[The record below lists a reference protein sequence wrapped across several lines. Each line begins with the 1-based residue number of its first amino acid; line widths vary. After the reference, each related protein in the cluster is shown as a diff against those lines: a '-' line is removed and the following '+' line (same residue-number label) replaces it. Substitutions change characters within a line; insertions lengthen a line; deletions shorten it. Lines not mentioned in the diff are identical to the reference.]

1 VLISYLRPLI
11 NNSDIGFP
19 EDSLPSEE
27 QFRSYYSFLRLNV
40 RMLFML
46 LQLFQPELA
55 GPRDDADAPDV
66 TGRENENNTESI
78 TAVTRRILPALRQY
92 STWLVSRAEIISA
105 QEGHTPLN
113 IHIKEMWS
121 IYCSTMS
128 LLVVAFP
135 PENLED
141 IEYLLEEDMATVG
154 LKPFRDSELC
164 NLYTNDD
171 GQLKPRTTDP
181 NVERSHPNLE
191 MRARVRDLLR
201 DAMVLAHNTNK
212 NGKRIA
218 PIHLVGLKFHFIE
231 EGLPMSPMNG
241 QSADLAFPSPEVQH
255 IADVSMVTDSAHLQN
270 NEVPRPPSVTPSDSH
285 QSMSTDMYRM
295 VDELVTPT
303 GGQKNKYPQGSNET
317 SYGMHSL
324 TAAEVF
330 APLELSGRP
339 ASRQNA
345 SPTLFPRLPGIYNSP
360 FSPQP
365 GELPA
370 TSPDQ
375 PGTATRLSS
384 LQLSSNEQ
392 QMAAATALDQSTSYS
407 HGQRLSWGHNP
418 PPSNSLP
425 IYTPQQSVSQQLH
438 QSLSQQYNPPSST
451 VFSHPSSLYLGTP
464 MGHFGEGRPYGD
476 LSHNASTNYAGASDF
491 DLNAMLQSSIWNGS
505 QQGWA
510 GPVQTPPNGQG

>member
-1 VLISYLRPLI
+1 
-11 NNSDIGFP
+11 
-19 EDSLPSEE
+19 
-27 QFRSYYSFLRLNV
+27 
-40 RMLFML
+40 MLFML

-164 NLYTNDD
+164 DLYTNDD

-231 EGLPMSPMNG
+231 EGLPMSPMNA

-255 IADVSMVTDSAHLQN
+255 NADISMVTDSAHLQN

-370 TSPDQ
+370 TTPDR
-375 PGTATRLSS
+375 PGTATRLPS

-392 QMAAATALDQSTSYS
+392 QMAAATALDQSTGYS

-451 VFSHPSSLYLGTP
+451 VFSHPSSLYSGTP
-464 MGHFGEGRPYGD
+464 MGRFGEGRPYGD